1 MDDVYVYYVQLP
13 DGIDEAVLP
22 CIDGYTIYID
32 SRQSK
37 AEMERAYKHAMEH
50 ITNNDFDKTS
60 VDAIETEARRRES
73 WDY

>member
-1 MDDVYVYYVQLP
+1 MDNVYVYYVQLP

-37 AEMERAYKHAMEH
+37 AEMEQAYNHAISH
-50 ITNNDFDKTS
+50 IINNDFEKFD
-60 VDAIETEARRRES
+60 VEQIETEADRREL
-73 WDY
+73 

>member
-1 MDDVYVYYVQLP
+1 MDNVYVYYVQLP

-37 AEMERAYKHAMEH
+37 AEMEQAYKHAISH
-50 ITNNDFDKTS
+50 IINNDFEKFD
-60 VDAIETEARRRES
+60 VEQIETEADRREL
-73 WDY
+73 

>member
-1 MDDVYVYYVQLP
+1 MDNVYVYYVQLP

-37 AEMERAYKHAMEH
+37 SEMEQAYKHAISH
-50 ITNNDFDKTS
+50 IINNDFEKDD
-60 VDAIETEARRRES
+60 VGQIENDADRR
-73 WDY
+73 DI

>member
-1 MDDVYVYYVQLP
+1 MDNVYVYYVQLP

-37 AEMERAYKHAMEH
+37 VEMEQAYKHAISH
-50 ITNNDFDKTS
+50 IINNDFEKFD
-60 VDAIETEARRRES
+60 VEQIETEADRREL
-73 WDY
+73 

>member
-1 MDDVYVYYVQLP
+1 MDNVYVYYVQLP

-37 AEMERAYKHAMEH
+37 AEMEQSYKHAISH
-50 ITNNDFDKTS
+50 IINNDFEKFD
-60 VDAIETEARRRES
+60 VEQIETEADRREL
-73 WDY
+73 

>member
-1 MDDVYVYYVQLP
+1 MDNVYVYYVQLP

-37 AEMERAYKHAMEH
+37 AEMEQAYKHAIGH
-50 ITNNDFDKTS
+50 IINNDFEKDD
-60 VDAIETEARRRES
+60 VGQIEDDADRRES
-73 WDY
+73 